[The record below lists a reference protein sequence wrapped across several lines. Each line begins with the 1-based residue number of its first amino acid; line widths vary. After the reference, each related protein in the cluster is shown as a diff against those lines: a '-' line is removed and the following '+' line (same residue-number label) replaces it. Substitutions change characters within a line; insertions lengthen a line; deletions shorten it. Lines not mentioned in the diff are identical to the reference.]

1 WRFPYVAYAGG
12 GGAFIVPYLVALLT
26 AGIPLLFLFY
36 SIGHRYRGSAPL
48 SFRRLSRG
56 AEAIGWWQVGISFV
70 IAVYYAV
77 VIAWAIR
84 YVGFSVTQA
93 WGEEPE
99 AFFGET
105 FLQQSGAFGVRSWL
119 LVGVFVPLLRVW
131 RFSLLVLR
139 GGIQTGVARLAQ
151 VCIPVLIVIF
161 IIFVIQALRQPGAL
175 EGLNARFSPDW
186 SALTDSQV

>member
-1 WRFPYVAYAGG
+1 MSEQRQQLTGRRSFISAAIGSAIGLGHIWSIPYVAYAGG

-84 YVGFSVTQA
+84 Y
-93 WGEEPE
+93 
-99 AFFGET
+99 
-105 FLQQSGAFGVRSWL
+105 
-119 LVGVFVPLLRVW
+119 
-131 RFSLLVLR
+131 
-139 GGIQTGVARLAQ
+139 
-151 VCIPVLIVIF
+151 
-161 IIFVIQALRQPGAL
+161 
-175 EGLNARFSPDW
+175 
-186 SALTDSQV
+186 